1 MSQQPAEVRAHDA
14 PDAGNREDLPWVF
27 HEIARLVMHKRH
39 TCACCE
45 HHLDH
50 YRKTGMDLDS
60 ASFWSARRLEEGQVR
75 KTLQSTNDE
84 LDVLWG
90 YWNAVGEDLKGEIY
104 QATRELE
111 AIRREREECS
121 WEFKRLLQE
130 LKEVRGEVASFRH
143 GEARLVDE
151 VSGLT
156 THAP

>member
-1 MSQQPAEVRAHDA
+1 
-14 PDAGNREDLPWVF
+14 
-27 HEIARLVMHKRH
+27 
-39 TCACCE
+39 
-45 HHLDH
+45 
-50 YRKTGMDLDS
+50 MDLDS
-60 ASFWSARRLEEGQVR
+60 ASFQLSRRLEEGQVC

-90 YWNAVGEDLKGEIY
+90 YWNVVGKDLKGEIY

-121 WEFKRLLQE
+121 WEFKRLSQE

-143 GEARLVDE
+143 GKARLVDE

-156 THAP
+156 T